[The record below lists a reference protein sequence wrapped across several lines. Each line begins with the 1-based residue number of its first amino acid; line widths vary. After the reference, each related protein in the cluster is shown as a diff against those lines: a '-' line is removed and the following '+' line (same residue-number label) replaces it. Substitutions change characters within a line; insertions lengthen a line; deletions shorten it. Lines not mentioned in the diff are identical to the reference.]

1 MGSKKAKSVGISG
14 GFAPTD
20 LYCFRAVLYQP
31 YSPIFYSSLNVIQPD
46 VRVLKSAFRE
56 WVGVCPP
63 AKSCRKGTLDSRAN
77 RTAYRPFPFWPVLT
91 LLFEADMLFGNEN
104 RHLNN
109 IAVLRRG
116 EGFDYCPL
124 FDFGAGLL
132 SNTRDYPL
140 DLSPAPT
147 CGCTRFRWALLS
159 ADRSRPPG
167 LFTALSWSGPLPP
180 MTSPTRWPDRWSFM
194 PSGTGSILSTG

>member
-1 MGSKKAKSVGISG
+1 MESKKAKSVGISG

-31 YSPIFYSSLNVIQPD
+31 YPPIFYGSLNVIQPD

-56 WVGVCPP
+56 RVGVCPP

-147 CGCTRFRWALLS
+147 CGCCARFRWTLPSEAARAVYGPQLEWDFAADDIADAL
-159 ADRSRPPG
+159 A
-167 LFTALSWSGPLPP
+167 GPLAFYAQ
-180 MTSPTRWPDRWSFM
+180 RDRTDIAN
-194 PSGTGSILSTG
+194 G

>member
-1 MGSKKAKSVGISG
+1 
-14 GFAPTD
+14 
-20 LYCFRAVLYQP
+20 
-31 YSPIFYSSLNVIQPD
+31 
-46 VRVLKSAFRE
+46 
-56 WVGVCPP
+56 
-63 AKSCRKGTLDSRAN
+63 
-77 RTAYRPFPFWPVLT
+77 
-91 LLFEADMLFGNEN
+91 MLFGNEN

-194 PSGTGSILSTG
+194 PSGTGPTLPTGDRMCSDASREAAAVRSVTTHCPQGINRIFTENKTIRIPRLNDEDLVRCFQIVYFKNLFSSSRSTRWIDRYILVQIMSISRAKQEWRR